1 MILRLADAKEMRLNF
16 QHPPFPRILQRF
28 PTTSKGRT
36 APARSRQPQRQSRN
50 ALVQTGFQAEQIQI
64 TFRFRKGNYASVQV
78 PAPAAIDGKVSA
90 CYFQVRL
97 QVHARKD
104 FDPDMISVVIP
115 TYKEA
120 DSIQE
125 VIRRS
130 GSALA
135 QSGEE
140 YELIVVDDNSGD
152 GTAELAEELSGEF
165 HVRVLRRAGRLGLAT
180 AVVDGWKLAKGD
192 ILGVIDADLQH
203 PPEILVALATALRQS
218 NADLAV
224 ASRYIAGGG
233 TSDWEFARRVI
244 SSGATHMAATV
255 LPLKL
260 SAVSD
265 PMSGMF
271 VVRAAAISDAKLM
284 PLGYKILL
292 EVLARGRIQH
302 VVEVPYQFEER
313 TLGASKLGAR
323 QYAEYLAHLVRLA
336 FATGQFRAWVLYI
349 LVGLT
354 GAVLNIGLIYWLAER
369 SAASA
374 LWVVP
379 LAVEAALLWNFLWNQ
394 YATFARPR
402 RSASAKAGS
411 ASRLWPYQKVCLSGE
426 ILNIVLTLVL
436 ASLGVRLV
444 LAAAAGVILDGL
456 VNLALNIPSI
466 WKIWGP
472 KSSISSGRVGNA

>member
-1 MILRLADAKEMRLNF
+1 MDF
-16 QHPPFPRILQRF
+16 
-28 PTTSKGRT
+28 
-36 APARSRQPQRQSRN
+36 AR
-50 ALVQTGFQAEQIQI
+50 V
-64 TFRFRKGNYASVQV
+64 
-78 PAPAAIDGKVSA
+78 
-90 CYFQVRL
+90 
-97 QVHARKD
+97 
-104 FDPDMISVVIP
+104 MISVVIP

-130 GSALA
+130 GTALA
-135 QSGEE
+135 EFGEE

-152 GTAELAEELSGEF
+152 GTAELAEKLSAEF

-180 AVVDGWKLAKGD
+180 AVVDGWKLAQGD
-192 ILGVIDADLQH
+192 LLGVIDADLQH
-203 PPEILVALATALRQS
+203 PPEILVALARALRHS
-218 NADLAV
+218 NADLAI

-233 TSDWEFARRVI
+233 TSDWEFIRRVI

-271 VVRAAAISDAKLM
+271 VVTSAAVSGAELA

-292 EVLARGRIQH
+292 EVLARGRIEH

-313 TLGASKLGAR
+313 TRGASKLGVR

-336 FATGQFRAWVLYI
+336 FATGQFRAWVLYS

-354 GAVLNIGLIYWLAER
+354 GAVLDIGLINWAAG
-369 SAASA
+369 SAGGSVFG
-374 LWVVP
+374 VVP

-394 YATFARPR
+394 NGTFARR
-402 RSASAKAGS
+402 VRNASRKERN
-411 ASRLWPYQKVCLSGE
+411 ASRLWLYQKVCLPGAL
-426 ILNIVLTLVL
+426 LNVALTIAL
-436 ASLGVRLV
+436 ASQGVRLV
-444 LAAAAGVILDGL
+444 LAAAAGVVLDGI
-456 VNLALNIPSI
+456 VNLAFNIPSI
-466 WKIWGP
+466 WRIWGP
-472 KSSISSGRVGNA
+472 TSSTSSGPVAGSQEQP

>member
-1 MILRLADAKEMRLNF
+1 
-16 QHPPFPRILQRF
+16 
-28 PTTSKGRT
+28 
-36 APARSRQPQRQSRN
+36 
-50 ALVQTGFQAEQIQI
+50 V
-64 TFRFRKGNYASVQV
+64 V
-78 PAPAAIDGKVSA
+78 IDWSWSA
-90 CYFQVRL
+90 CYFQGRFQVR
-97 QVHARKD
+97 ARKD

-130 GSALA
+130 GTALA
-135 QSGEE
+135 ESGEE

-152 GTAELAEELSGEF
+152 GTAELAEKLGGEF
-165 HVRVLRRAGRLGLAT
+165 HVQVLRRAGRLGLAT

-192 ILGVIDADLQH
+192 LLGVIDADLQH
-203 PPEILVALATALRQS
+203 PPEILVALANALRKS
-218 NADLAV
+218 NGDLAI
-224 ASRYIAGGG
+224 ASRYISGGG
-233 TSDWEFARRVI
+233 TSDWEFSRRVI

-271 VVRAAAISDAKLM
+271 VVRTAAISGADLA

-292 EVLARGRIQH
+292 EVLAKGRIEH

-313 TLGASKLGAR
+313 TRGASKLGAR

-336 FATGQFRAWVLYI
+336 FATGQFHAWVLYG
-349 LVGLT
+349 LVGFT
-354 GAVLNIGLIYWLAER
+354 GAALDIGLIYGLVGRAGG
-369 SAASA
+369 SF
-374 LWVVP
+374 LWAVP

-394 YATFARPR
+394 NGTFARR
-402 RSASAKAGS
+402 VRSISGNERN
-411 ASRLWPYQKVCLSGE
+411 ASRFWLYQKVCLPGA
-426 ILNIVLTLVL
+426 ILNIALTIAL
-436 ASLGVRLV
+436 ASQGVRLL
-444 LAAAAGVILDGL
+444 LAAAAGVVLDGA
-456 VNLALNIPSI
+456 VNLAFNIPSI

-472 KSSISSGRVGNA
+472 KTSTAANAIPEGQGQF

>member
-1 MILRLADAKEMRLNF
+1 
-16 QHPPFPRILQRF
+16 
-28 PTTSKGRT
+28 
-36 APARSRQPQRQSRN
+36 
-50 ALVQTGFQAEQIQI
+50 
-64 TFRFRKGNYASVQV
+64 
-78 PAPAAIDGKVSA
+78 
-90 CYFQVRL
+90 
-97 QVHARKD
+97 
-104 FDPDMISVVIP
+104 MISVVIP

-152 GTAELAEELSGEF
+152 GTAELAEKLSREF

-180 AVVDGWKLAKGD
+180 AVVDGWKLAKGNM
-192 ILGVIDADLQH
+192 LGVIDADLQH

-271 VVRAAAISDAKLM
+271 VVRAAAISDAKLL

-313 TLGASKLGAR
+313 TVGASKLGAR
-323 QYAEYLAHLVRLA
+323 QYAEYLAHLLRLA
-336 FATGQFRAWVLYI
+336 FATGQFRAWVLYS

-354 GAVLNIGLIYWLAER
+354 GALLDIGLIYWLAQR

-394 YATFARPR
+394 YATFARGR
-402 RSASAKAGS
+402 RSDPAKAGN
-411 ASRLWPYQKVCLSGE
+411 ASSLWLYQRICLPGE
-426 ILNIVLTLVL
+426 ILNVILTLVL
-436 ASLGVRLV
+436 ASQGVRLA
-444 LAAAAGVILDGL
+444 LAAAAGVVLDGL
-456 VNLALNIPSI
+456 VNLAFNIPSI

-472 KSSISSGRVGNA
+472 RSSISSGQVGNA